1 MTPSPDKH
9 DASTVGELTW
19 AVHGG
24 NLIDAGT
31 GAIRSP
37 LVMANSYLLPED
49 PASMN

>member
-9 DASTVGELTW
+9 DASTVGDLTW

-24 NLIDAGT
+24 NRVDAGT